1 LITNLP
7 AVIDTCVLINLLAT
21 DRVGEIVQ
29 AISPCR
35 LVCPGVS
42 SESLYLR
49 STEPDGPPQPVDLE
63 PLFHQNVFTAC
74 PLNSDAEE
82 ELYVGY
88 SLELDDGEAMSLAIA
103 HARNIALATDDHKAR
118 RLAEENAPAISLI
131 STPQIIR
138 AWAENRDP
146 ADVASVVRA
155 VHSRARFCPSDH
167 DPWLEWWNTHL
178 PL

>member
-1 LITNLP
+1 MITNQP

-29 AISPCR
+29 IISPCR

-49 STEPDGPPQPVDLE
+49 STEPDGPPQAVDLG
-63 PLFHQNVFTAC
+63 PLFHQNVFALC
-74 PLNSDAEE
+74 LLDGDAEE
-82 ELYVGY
+82 GLYVGY

-103 HARNIALATDDHKAR
+103 HSRNIALATDDHKAR
-118 RLAEENAPAISLI
+118 RLAAENAPGISLV

-138 AWAENRDP
+138 AWAADRDF

-155 VHSRARFCPSDH
+155 IHSRARFCPSDH
-167 DPWLEWWNTHL
+167 DPFLEWWNTHL
-178 PL
+178 QI